1 MFCVLC
7 LLLRWVVVFVVE
19 ILREVADVLLVV
31 GAAVFADMVDV
42 VAAVD
47 FSLACV
53 ALERCAA

>member
-1 MFCVLC
+1 M
-7 LLLRWVVVFVVE
+7 FVVE
-19 ILREVADVLLVV
+19 ILREVSDVFFVV

-42 VAAVD
+42 AAAVD